1 MQFEGYL
8 IQRRDEPE
16 YEKFYKGV
24 DIIIGEDGE
33 KQRIRNK
40 IQWAEKWDEIELFG
54 REFSKEMSDAII
66 VLGFLIYSTWA
77 YKNWINILYMQSSFS
92 NSNLKYMILLI
103 NIGCPSVETK

>member
-8 IQRRDEPE
+8 VQRRDEPK

-24 DIIIGEDGE
+24 DIIIGEGGE
-33 KQRIRNK
+33 KQRIRSK

-66 VLGFLIYSTWA
+66 ILNFRTYSTWA
-77 YKNWINILYMQSSFS
+77 YKNWINIL
-92 NSNLKYMILLI
+92 
-103 NIGCPSVETK
+103 